1 LETFTNSKKDQKKN
15 TMNHVCVSGFLL
27 FIYLFIPSKIFEII
41 FFWFSPK
48 LIYTWKKI
56 NPKLSQFFCPKSDK
70 ICQEKITGILYNENN
85 DACVFEA
92 FIPTHCYQPPWQK
105 NGVDEQRYPS
115 LAPGMKFNQS
125 LLEKKKLKKK
135 NHFLEQ
141 QYPHP
146 NFIEPRKHQIFTYP
160 KF

>member
-1 LETFTNSKKDQKKN
+1 L
-15 TMNHVCVSGFLL
+15 
-27 FIYLFIPSKIFEII
+27 
-41 FFWFSPK
+41 
-48 LIYTWKKI
+48 
-56 NPKLSQFFCPKSDK
+56 FCPKSDK

-135 NHFLEQ
+135 
-141 QYPHP
+141 
-146 NFIEPRKHQIFTYP
+146 IIF
-160 KF
+160 